1 MSNPFDLRAAL
12 LAKHAQHVV
21 LIHFPIALFL
31 FGTGLDLAARFS
43 KQRMNRAAMVA
54 AARINIFA
62 AAIFAVPVIVTGILA
77 WQLQFAGEKLK
88 GVLLLHLVFGCS
100 AGALICIAAVVRRR
114 QSQHEE
120 AVSVSCLGLELVTTI
135 VIALTA
141 HMGGFLIGVNGTG

>member
-1 MSNPFDLRAAL
+1 MSNPFDVRAAL

-31 FGTGLDLAARFS
+31 VGTGLDFAARLL
-43 KQRMNRAAMVA
+43 KQSASRAAMVA

-62 AAIFAVPVIVTGILA
+62 AAIFAVPVLVTGILA

-100 AGALICIAAVVRRR
+100 AGALICIAAVVHRR
-114 QSQHEE
+114 QNQHHE
-120 AVSVSCLGLELVTTI
+120 AVSIFCLGLELVTTI

-141 HMGGFLIGVNGTG
+141 HLGGFLSGVNGIS